1 MTPSPLKWWHIVD
14 VPLKAGVETYKWNM
28 PPKINPRSHNTKA
41 KEYNDT
47 MVKLAGNKAGELLP
61 DVKIA
66 TVASAG
72 MAQVVF
78 QSWSSR
84 QEGAGY

>member
-1 MTPSPLKWWHIVD
+1 
-14 VPLKAGVETYKWNM
+14 M
-28 PPKINPRSHNTKA
+28 PPKINPRRGLSVTKA

-78 QSWSSR
+78 QS
-84 QEGAGY
+84 